1 VRDKETLFSHFYRT
15 LLPGGRVFITD
26 YCMGDKVSTVQE

>member
-1 VRDKETLFSHFYRT
+1 VKDKETLFNHFYRT
-15 LLPGGRVFITD
+15 LLPGVFITD